1 VTKYPPFERW
11 PYRIERLQKL
21 TGNIR
26 EIASGNK
33 YPGLIEEIILVW
45 NGPYELSNTTETE
58 DGLELVEMHND
69 PNNPVRIWYPF
80 QHGLPNNLW
89 NRYHPYIQP
98 KSEAILYFDDDG
110 PFFSPRAV
118 MAGFELWKRHS
129 DTQIGTLA
137 RENHLDQ
144 RQMKEKQLKITLSDK
159 VRLGREFISTCRNQG
174 DWIEYD
180 YHDFP
185 FFGAQMVL
193 PSGSFLHRNYLC
205 YLWHPALDII
215 RHFIRNHPVR
225 PDDITVSSIITQLS
239 GNAPRVYPS
248 RVHSPK
254 AHTKDPLGNP
264 APPDTFAFPIAIS
277 GGGGGGENKVVD
289 NGKSTRRKLL
299 WEDHSAKDWSAMRG
313 HALNAVSGYFGSISS
328 GSIGWCYGSQYHNV
342 AKDDC
347 QPPMPPENYIPFMNE
362 GMFEYDRCSELPEV

>member
-45 NGPYELSNTTETE
+45 NGPYELSNITETE

-248 RVHSPK
+248 RVFVSIIRLNCTRMNSALAGSNKQVLIPSLVAWTCCRK
-254 AHTKDPLGNP
+254 ASRSGTLK
-264 APPDTFAFPIAIS
+264 AIKNLS
-277 GGGGGGENKVVD
+277 ESSSEARIMALMHFSQTRSF
-289 NGKSTRRKLL
+289 STGCRLRTRSKG
-299 WEDHSAKDWSAMRG
+299 SN
-313 HALNAVSGYFGSISS
+313 LNHFI
-328 GSIGWCYGSQYHNV
+328 QLQHNNLTV
-342 AKDDC
+342 A
-347 QPPMPPENYIPFMNE
+347 
-362 GMFEYDRCSELPEV
+362 S

>member
-1 VTKYPPFERW
+1 MR
-11 PYRIERLQKL
+11 QL

-26 EIASGNK
+26 EIASHKK

-45 NGPYELSNTTETE
+45 NGPYELSNTTETK

-69 PNNPVRIWYPF
+69 PLNPLRIWYPF

-89 NRYHPYIQP
+89 NRYHPLIRP

-129 DTQIGTLA
+129 DAQIGTLA
-137 RENHLDQ
+137 RENHLDI
-144 RQMKEKQLKITLSDK
+144 RQMKEKQKKSVSSDNVK
-159 VRLGREFISTCRNQG
+159 LGREFVSTCRKQG

-180 YHDFP
+180 YHNFP

-193 PSGSFLHRNYLC
+193 PSGSFLHRNFLC
-205 YLWHPALDII
+205 FLWHPALDVI
-215 RHFIRNHPVR
+215 RHFIQNHPVH
-225 PDDITVSSIITQLS
+225 PDDITVSAIIAQLS

-248 RVHSPK
+248 RVHPPK
-254 AHTKDPLGNP
+254 AHTKDPSGNP
-264 APPDTFAFPIAIS
+264 APPDTFGFPLSASSKITDLH
-277 GGGGGGENKVVD
+277 GENK
-289 NGKSTRRKLL
+289 NRRKLL
-299 WEDHSAKDWSAMRG
+299 WDDHSAKDWSSMRG

-328 GSIGWCYGSQYHNV
+328 GSIGWCFGSQYHNLNTN
-342 AKDDC
+342 DC
-347 QPPMPPENYIPFMNE
+347 EPPMPPENYIPFINE
-362 GMFEYDRCSELPEV
+362 GMFEYDRCAAYAELF